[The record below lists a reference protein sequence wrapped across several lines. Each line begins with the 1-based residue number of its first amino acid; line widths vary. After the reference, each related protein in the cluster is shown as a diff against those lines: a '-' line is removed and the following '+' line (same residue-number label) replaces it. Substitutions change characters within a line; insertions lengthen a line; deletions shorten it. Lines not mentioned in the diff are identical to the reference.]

1 MIAHAMLSPSKRS
14 RWALCPGSI
23 REEAKYPDEGS
34 GPAAIDGTHSHTLL
48 EYCIKNGLSDPMD
61 QVGETFTD
69 HEGTFKVDDDR
80 AARVKVAIEYIR
92 GRSMNGLFP
101 VISEQQVDP
110 KFLLGRDDLSG
121 TVDCQIIGHDTL
133 ELIDY
138 KDGMGIV
145 SAEGNMQLEQ
155 YAYGVLAGYKLP
167 VNGHYPFNWVIMTII
182 QPKLALKGMKPITSH
197 TVTVFD
203 LIANMGAII
212 AQAAAT
218 DKPDAPLVPGEIQCK
233 FCRAKGSCAALAG
246 NVMKEVGIMF
256 QPKGNQLI
264 TPEKMFAD
272 GAELWGNCVEN
283 ATLDIAQQSAD
294 KDPSAMD
301 DAQIRQIMEAAPLMR
316 QLLEGVEAEALRR
329 LQAGQSIPGLKLVN
343 GRGSRA
349 WALPE
354 AEMAEKLVKMG
365 IPKSAVFETKLVT
378 PAKAEKLTWEKK
390 DGTKVALTERQLK
403 RMEHEYVVKM
413 AGKLTVAPE
422 SDSRPAVITNA
433 APMFSA
439 VDEGRIAGDLTT
451 KIEYTATNGVVQI
464 QSVEQT
470 EVLPSWLS

>member
-1 MIAHAMLSPSKRS
+1 
-14 RWALCPGSI
+14 
-23 REEAKYPDEGS
+23 
-34 GPAAIDGTHSHTLL
+34 
-48 EYCIKNGLSDPMD
+48 MD
-61 QVGETFTD
+61 QVGKIFTD
-69 HEGTFKVDDDR
+69 HEGLFHVDDDR

-182 QPKLALKGMKPITSH
+182 QPKLAMKGMKPITSH

-212 AQAAAT
+212 TQAAAT
-218 DKPDAPLVPGEIQCK
+218 DAPDAPLVPGESQCK

-246 NVMKEVGIMF
+246 NVMKEVGLMF
-256 QPKGNQLI
+256 QPVV
-264 TPEKMFAD
+264 TE
-272 GAELWGNCVEN
+272 
-283 ATLDIAQQSAD
+283 TLDVAQQSAD
-294 KDPSAMD
+294 KDPSTMD

-316 QLLEGVEAEALRR
+316 QLLEGVEKEALRR
-329 LQAGQSIPGLKLVN
+329 LESGQSIPGLKLVN

-354 AEMAEKLVKMG
+354 DQMAEKLVKMG
-365 IPKSAVFETKLVT
+365 IPKTAIYETKLVT

-390 DGTKVALTERQLK
+390 DGTKVALTERQLN
-403 RMEHEYVVKM
+403 RMEQEYVVRL

-439 VDEGRIAGDLTT
+439 VDEGRIAGDLTA